1 MRRKENKKEKK
12 NKNRRKE
19 NKKILRKKN
28 QKGTITKKAKRERGR
43 ERRKRIQKQDC
54 VTYWALEE
62 SPLGQHKGHNASK
75 RKGGK
80 FVQLMHRGGTNPE
93 DKKWTNP
100 TA

>member
-1 MRRKENKKEKK
+1 M
-12 NKNRRKE
+12 
-19 NKKILRKKN
+19 
-28 QKGTITKKAKRERGR
+28 
-43 ERRKRIQKQDC
+43 
-54 VTYWALEE
+54 TYWALEE